1 MLPGSEGMC
10 SPRWTPDGQFVIATP
25 QDTWDRLM
33 RFDFATGKWSV
44 LVPHHAVNALLSPDG
59 EWAYFDSEHDGSHMG
74 RVRVGDGHIER
85 VVDYAEVTKG
95 TMMSCNTAAGI
106 DLDGSAFL
114 LCFVNASELYALD
127 LDLP

>member
-1 MLPGSEGMC
+1 VGPS
-10 SPRWTPDGQFVIATP
+10 DA
-25 QDTWDRLM
+25 
-33 RFDFATGKWSV
+33 FDFAPGKWSV